1 MSTGED
7 DRAPKALM
15 ICSDLF
21 FTSKVTS
28 TGKEFGIEFQVVF
41 AKPPSLEKNC
51 AGPYSFVVLDLESSE
66 FAIQE
71 LLESAGISTTETA
84 VLAFGSHVN
93 VNRLNEAKDA
103 GCKDVMPR
111 SRFSAELPQLLQDY
125 ANDSSNKP

>member
-1 MSTGED
+1 MSSEPTESN
-7 DRAPKALM
+7 AQALL

-41 AKPPSLEKNC
+41 AKPQSLKKNC
-51 AGPYSFVVLDLESSE
+51 TTPYSFAVLDLESSD
-66 FAIQE
+66 FAVQD
-71 LLESAGISTTETA
+71 LLESAGIITDDTA

-93 VNRLNEAKDA
+93 VNRLNEAKEA

-111 SRFSAELPQLLQDY
+111 SRFTSELPKLLQDY
-125 ANDSSNKP
+125 ASQSS